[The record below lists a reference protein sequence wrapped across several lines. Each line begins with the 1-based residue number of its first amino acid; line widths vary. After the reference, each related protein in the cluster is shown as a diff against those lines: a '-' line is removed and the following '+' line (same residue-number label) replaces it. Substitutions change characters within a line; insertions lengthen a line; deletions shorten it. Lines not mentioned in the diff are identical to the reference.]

1 VPALDPYPAPE
12 QREREL
18 DSLAGAAIRA
28 GFEIDLVEYGRSVE
42 GRPLQAVRIGRRKS
56 ASAGAPRPRVLV
68 CANTHGPEFIGNRV
82 CTGMLTTLT
91 DGEVPRPLHELLER
105 AELWLAPCLNP
116 DGYARTWAR
125 EGIGPL
131 PLLRHNHRGV
141 DLNRNWPLP
150 AGARR
155 RPLPG
160 AGSPTPGDATYRGE
174 HPLSEPETAALDVLL
189 GEQDFHASA
198 NLHSVMGT
206 IFPPHVQD
214 RAQFRCYAGL
224 CQKLADAQPHAR
236 YRRLASRVFD
246 TFTGEQED
254 HQHHTRHCWAVCVEC
269 FSLPASRAQSWSL
282 RSGQRVPLFWRFN
295 PRDPRDIAKWVAN
308 DVPGVAAFLLAALEL
323 PRP

>member
-18 DSLAGAAIRA
+18 ADLGGAAIRA
-28 GFEIDLVEYGRSVE
+28 GFEIEIIEYGRSVE
-42 GRPLQAVRIGRRKS
+42 GRPLQAVRIRRHRK
-56 ASAGAPRPRVLV
+56 PRDHDPEPRVLV

-82 CTGMLTTLT
+82 CTGVLATLT
-91 DGEVPRPLHELLER
+91 QGEVPLPLHELLDR

-116 DGYARTWAR
+116 DGYARTWER
-125 EGIGPL
+125 DGVGPL
-131 PLLRHNHRGV
+131 AQLRHNHRGV

-150 AGARR
+150 VGARR

-160 AGSPTPGDATYRGE
+160 AGSSTPGDPTYRGQ

-189 GEQDFHASA
+189 AEQDFHASA

-206 IFPPHVQD
+206 MFPPHVQD
-214 RAQFRCYAGL
+214 RSQFRSYAHL
-224 CQKLADAQPHAR
+224 CRKLADAQPHTR

-254 HQHHTRHCWAVCVEC
+254 HQHHTRRCWAVCVEC
-269 FSLPASRAQSWSL
+269 FSLPASVAQSFGKSL
-282 RSGQRVPLFWRFN
+282 PLFWRFN
-295 PRDPRDIAKWVAN
+295 PRGPRDIAKWVEN

-323 PRP
+323 PRPS

>member
-18 DSLAGAAIRA
+18 ATLGGAAIRA

-42 GRPLQAVRIGRRKS
+42 GRPLQAVRIGRRS
-56 ASAGAPRPRVLV
+56 QLGSGPTPRVLV

-82 CTGMLTTLT
+82 CTGMLAAIAH
-91 DGEVPRPLHELLER
+91 GEVPRPLHELLDR

-125 EGIGPL
+125 EGVGPL
-131 PLLRHNHRGV
+131 ARLRHNHRGV

-155 RPLPG
+155 LPLPG
-160 AGSPTPGDATYRGE
+160 AGSPTPGDATYHGE

-189 GEQDFHASA
+189 AEQDFHASA

-206 IFPPHVQD
+206 VFPARVQD
-214 RAQFRCYAGL
+214 RSQFRSYADL
-224 CQKLADAQPHAR
+224 CRKLSDAQPHTR
-236 YRRLASRVFD
+236 YRRLASQVFD

-269 FSLPASRAQSWSL
+269 FSLPASLAQSGL
-282 RSGQRVPLFWRFN
+282 FRRQVPLFWRFN
-295 PRDPRDIAKWVAN
+295 PRDPAKWVEN
-308 DVPGVAAFLLAALEL
+308 DVPGVAAFLLATLEL